1 MLSHSDISWIAG
13 VQRPAVPLWNKCP
26 GIFPNNP
33 PVCLSVCGK
42 ALNGRHLSD
51 CLFVSVKAT
60 FFTNHCLYQ
69 RRWWDG
75 GAVTFNVR
83 RWREMR
89 MNAGV
94 GKGQEEWD
102 PVMTAKVLTLGDIG
116 PTWYYSLTVRW
127 DTHTCTLAQAEEK
140 KGRGKKVSLLACHQN
155 RKLWNRTQ
163 SPSEKKKASSQKL
176 QTHLSLPEKRMF
188 WFNVLKPWPTG
199 MLFCIILFKI
209 SGTEIGHKYFHIEYQ
224 AANKEALLYLFIF
237 LDPPWLFWT
246 FAPSTRGKNYVLAKH
261 TELFTTG
268 V

>member
-42 ALNGRHLSD
+42 VVNGRHLSD

-89 MNAGV
+89 MNAGLR
-94 GKGQEEWD
+94 KGQEEWD

-127 DTHTCTLAQAEEK
+127 DTHISAHAQAEEK
-140 KGRGKKVSLLACHQN
+140 KGRGNKKKVFLLTCHQN
-155 RKLWNRTQ
+155 RNLWNPTQ
-163 SPSEKKKASSQKL
+163 SPSEEKKKGPHLKSSRRIFS
-176 QTHLSLPEKRMF
+176 SLKRECFGFCFKAWHTGMF
-188 WFNVLKPWPTG
+188 VFFNVL
-199 MLFCIILFKI
+199 CCFK
-209 SGTEIGHKYFHIEYQ
+209 SVAKR
-224 AANKEALLYLFIF
+224 LYSHSIFTLNIRPQTREHIF
-237 LDPPWLFWT
+237 LYFFIYFFGISLI
-246 FAPSTRGKNYVLAKH
+246 VLNFRPISQKQKQC
-261 TELFTTG
+261 
-268 V
+268 VC

>member
-42 ALNGRHLSD
+42 MLNGRHLSD

-89 MNAGV
+89 MNAGLR
-94 GKGQEEWD
+94 KGQEEWE

-127 DTHTCTLAQAEEK
+127 DTHIRTHAQAKEK
-140 KGRGKKVSLLACHQN
+140 KGRGNKKGFSINMSPKQKVVESDTITLL
-155 RKLWNRTQ
+155 
-163 SPSEKKKASSQKL
+163 EKRASSQKL
-176 QTHLSLPEKRMF
+176 QTHYSPQWKEDVLVS
-188 WFNVLKPWPTG
+188 VLKPWHTV
-199 MLFCIILFKI
+199 M
-209 SGTEIGHKYFHIEYQ
+209 
-224 AANKEALLYLFIF
+224 FICLGF
-237 LDPPWLFWT
+237 FV
-246 FAPSTRGKNYVLAKH
+246 FYYV
-261 TELFTTG
+261 F
-268 V
+268 

>member
-83 RWREMR
+83 RWRQMR

-127 DTHTCTLAQAEEK
+127 GTHTRALAQAEEK

-209 SGTEIGHKYFHIEYQ
+209 RYFHIEYQ
-224 AANKEALLYLFIF
+224 AANKEALLYFF
-237 LDPPWLFWT
+237 F
-246 FAPSTRGKNYVLAKH
+246 FFFGSTLIVLNFRPINQRQK
-261 TELFTTG
+261 LRIG
-268 V
+268 

>member
-83 RWREMR
+83 RWRQMR

-116 PTWYYSLTVRW
+116 PPWYYSLTVRW
-127 DTHTCTLAQAEEK
+127 DTHTRALAQAEEK

-188 WFNVLKPWPTG
+188 WFNVLKPCFFV
-199 MLFCIILFKI
+199 LFCLKSGIFTLNIIQQTRKHFCI
-209 SGTEIGHKYFHIEYQ
+209 
-224 AANKEALLYLFIF
+224 YLFF

-246 FAPSTRGKNYVLAKH
+246 FAPSTRGKDYVLAKH